1 MRLRDGVL
9 ISYLRGERERDCKGH
24 IWGVLGVFGFLLG
37 GCIDIAWRRECEERH
52 WRFLTSMSLGE
63 RP

>member
-1 MRLRDGVL
+1 M
-9 ISYLRGERERDCKGH
+9 GEGKEWKGH